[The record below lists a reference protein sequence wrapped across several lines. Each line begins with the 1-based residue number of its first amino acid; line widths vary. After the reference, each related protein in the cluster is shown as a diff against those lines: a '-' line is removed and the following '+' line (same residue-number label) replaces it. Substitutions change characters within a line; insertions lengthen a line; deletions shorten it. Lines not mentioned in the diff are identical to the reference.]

1 MSRYVN
7 RFIQITVLFIF
18 LITVTLQAVQQHYTA
33 MGAIGGSVLSVE
45 FGSDSITLKLPHEG
59 IVRGWKIIPLSHPVV
74 RKFIVV
80 HQNLS

>member
-18 LITVTLQAVQQHYTA
+18 LIPATLQVVQQHYTA
-33 MGAIGGSVLSVE
+33 MGAISGSAKLIQFE
-45 FGSDSITLKLPHEG
+45 SDNITLKLTSGG
-59 IVRGWKIIPLSHPVV
+59 IVGGWKIIPLTSPVV

-80 HQNLS
+80 NQHLS